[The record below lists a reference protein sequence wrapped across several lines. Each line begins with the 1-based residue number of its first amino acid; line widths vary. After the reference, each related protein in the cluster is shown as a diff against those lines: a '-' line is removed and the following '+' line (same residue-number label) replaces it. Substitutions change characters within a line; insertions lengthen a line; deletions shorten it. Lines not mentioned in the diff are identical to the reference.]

1 MYVFVFDESSNFKI
15 SDVFM
20 DIPMHYK
27 LLFLL
32 FRIIYCSIKMKCSE
46 ILIQNL
52 TNISKSFYTKI
63 EDRKLDSGLFMI
75 KWHYNGA
82 CLFLLTM
89 FAIFDLLRAHLQKIK
104 KVPACKKWLQSK
116 GSNSSNKKLKH

>member
-32 FRIIYCSIKMKCSE
+32 FLIIYCSIKMKFSE
-46 ILIQNL
+46 IIMQHL
-52 TNISKSFYTKI
+52 TNISKSFYTKF
-63 EDRKLDSGLFMI
+63 EYRKLDSGLFMI
-75 KWHYNGA
+75 K
-82 CLFLLTM
+82 
-89 FAIFDLLRAHLQKIK
+89 
-104 KVPACKKWLQSK
+104 
-116 GSNSSNKKLKH
+116 